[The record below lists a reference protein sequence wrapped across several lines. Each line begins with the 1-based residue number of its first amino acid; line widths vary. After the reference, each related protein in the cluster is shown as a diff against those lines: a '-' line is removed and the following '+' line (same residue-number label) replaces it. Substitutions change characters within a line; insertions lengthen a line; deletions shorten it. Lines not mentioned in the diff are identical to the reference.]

1 MNNVRLS
8 LYKSPCNGA
17 DNNNAPNRKY
27 TII

>member
-8 LYKSPCNGA
+8 LYKCPRNGA